1 MLECILEKQNEY
13 ALELKNIAFRAK
25 EIVSSLDSLKQ
36 KCVFMDTSNDSCVED
51 MILSGQ
57 LIIGS
62 DYALSMVLIISWVI
76 VN

>member
-1 MLECILEKQNEY
+1 MVY
-13 ALELKNIAFRAK
+13 S
-25 EIVSSLDSLKQ
+25 VDSSKQ
-36 KCVFMDTSNDSCVED
+36 KCVFMDTSNDSYVED

-62 DYALSMVLIISWVI
+62 DYVLSMVLIISWVI